1 LIEFIFAL
9 TAGFVLGRMSQ
20 GRSPL
25 PPGLGHRA
33 ADVASRAQT
42 HALRMSRLFRKLGDA
57 GPEGFSPLCG
67 ELEES
72 WETFAQD
79 LKALSEVYEAL
90 NA

>member
-1 LIEFIFAL
+1 MIEFIFFL

-25 PPGLGHRA
+25 PSGFGHKA
-33 ADVASRAQT
+33 AEIASKAET

-57 GPEGFSPLCG
+57 GSEGFSPLCD